1 MRSSISSFRERLR
14 LPRLFFRQPSR
25 EEQIHG
31 GPPLEFERPIP
42 PAPWRGIAVVISI
55 VVIAVTTAWELYC
68 RSLGYGP
75 SLNDNEDLW
84 SATRRRVQPESIV
97 VVGDSR
103 AWFDV
108 DLDEFQKGLGKR
120 PIQLAMAGSTVW
132 PVLND
137 LAKDKSFHG
146 TIICSF
152 VPGLFFA
159 PPGSPPMERAEKG
172 IKRYHNQ
179 TPAQR
184 VSEYLAM
191 PLEENV
197 AFLKPD
203 DLSLEALLQKLPIPN
218 RPGAVVPP
226 IFPPYFEV
234 VDRERR
240 ARMWEKIAE
249 PGSELAKRV
258 QQIWLPL
265 FTPPPPPS
273 FIPRDVFFAEMK
285 KGIEKR
291 FADVAGAI
299 EKIRA
304 RGGKVA
310 FVRFPHTGGL
320 KELED
325 RLMPRAQTWDLLLK
339 MTNSPGVYYSDFP
352 ELSGFDCPEWSHL
365 TAGDSVEFS
374 KRLVPHL
381 KTALQL

>member
-1 MRSSISSFRERLR
+1 MPSSISNFKERLR
-14 LPRLFFRQPSR
+14 LPRLFFRRPSR

-75 SLNDNEDLW
+75 TLNDNEDLW
-84 SATRRRVQPESIV
+84 TMWRRRVQPESIV

-132 PVLND
+132 PVLDD
-137 LAKDKSFHG
+137 LAKDETFHG

-159 PPGSPPMERAEKG
+159 PPGSPPMDRAERG
-172 IKRYHNQ
+172 VKRSHNQ

-184 VSEYLAM
+184 ASEYLGM
-191 PLEENV
+191 WLEEHL

-203 DLSLEALLQKLPIPN
+203 DLSLEGLLNQLPIPN
-218 RPGAVVPP
+218 RPGALVPP
-226 IFPPYFEV
+226 TFPPYFQTE
-234 VDRERR
+234 DRERR
-240 ARMWEKIAE
+240 ARMWEKCAE
-249 PGSELAKRV
+249 PGSELAKRI

-265 FTPPPPPS
+265 FSPPPPPTYV
-273 FIPRDVFFAEMK
+273 PRDIFFAAMK
-285 KGIEKR
+285 KGTEKR

-299 EKIRA
+299 EKIRR
-304 RGGKVA
+304 RGGKIV

-325 RLMPRAQTWDLLLK
+325 RLMPRAQTWDPLLK
-339 MTNSPGVYYSDFP
+339 MTNSPGIYYSDFP
-352 ELSGFDCPEWSHL
+352 ELSGFNCPEWSHL
-365 TAGDSVEFS
+365 SAGDSVEFS